1 VSGAWAVYLG
11 AAVLGEI
18 ALPFAPTATAL
29 IDVAVL
35 VTSLTHFGWAQRS
48 PIALGD
54 PSIRVLPAVAL
65 VPLLRLLSL
74 TLPVPDI
81 DPIFWVAASAG
92 PLLLAVLASA
102 RLAHM
107 DVAEMSLTRV
117 ARDRVSALIVIGS
130 LPAGIG
136 LGMAAPSPIVWGQQA
151 PIAASFVAAILV
163 AGAAI
168 PEELIFRGVLQPLL
182 TDLMGRAAPAL
193 AALVF
198 AATYIGTESPVFV
211 LVMAGIGL
219 VYGWNVRRSGSLW
232 PAIAAHAVL
241 ILSQVFLVPA
251 LQ

>member
-1 VSGAWAVYLG
+1 MSGAWAVYLG

-29 IDVAVL
+29 IDAAIL
-35 VTSLTHFGWAQRS
+35 VTILSHFGWAQRS
-48 PIALGD
+48 PIALGE

-81 DPIFWVAASAG
+81 DPIFWLAACAG

-107 DVAEMSLTRV
+107 DVIEISLARV
-117 ARDRVSALIVIGS
+117 ARDRLSLLMVIGS
-130 LPAGIG
+130 VPAGIL
-136 LGMAAPSPIVWGQQA
+136 LGMAAPSPFGWEQQS
-151 PIAASFVAAILV
+151 PISSAFVATVLV

-168 PEELIFRGVLQPLL
+168 PEELIFRGVFQPLL
-182 TDLMGRAAPAL
+182 ADLVGPAAPAI

-211 LVMAGIGL
+211 LMMAGVGL
-219 VYGWNVRRSGSLW
+219 AFGWNVRRSGSLW
-232 PAIAAHAVL
+232 PAIAGHSV
-241 ILSQVFLVPA
+241 ILLTQVFLTP
-251 LQ
+251 LIL